1 MDKNT
6 DISIGTRIKNRRK
19 EMNITQTAIQEKT
32 GISSGN
38 LSGIENGRYLP
49 STTALIGLSEVL
61 NCSIDWI
68 LKGDSSIS
76 KSESNFDIKESKEDA
91 QLLEQFHA
99 LDEEDQEEILMM
111 IQLKYN
117 RIQKARKKEQQSSLS
132 DPGNL
137 ADEIA

>member
-76 KSESNFDIKESKEDA
+76 KNEGNFDIKESKEDA
-91 QLLEQFHA
+91 QLLDQFHA
-99 LDEEDQEEILMM
+99 LAEEDQEEILMM

>member
-49 STTALIGLSEVL
+49 STTALIGLSDVL
-61 NCSIDWI
+61 SCSIDWI

-76 KSESNFDIKESKEDA
+76 KNEYSFDIKESKEDV
-91 QLLEQFHA
+91 QLLDQFHA
-99 LDEEDQEEILMM
+99 LSEEDQEEILMM

-117 RIQKARKKEQQSSLS
+117 RIQKTRKKEQQSSLS
-132 DPGNL
+132 NPGNL

>member
-6 DISIGTRIKNRRK
+6 DISIGKRIKSRRK

-49 STTALIGLSEVL
+49 STAALIGLSDVL

-68 LKGDSSIS
+68 LKGDSSVS
-76 KSESNFDIKESKEDA
+76 KIEDVFNIKESKEDA
-91 QLLEQFHA
+91 QLLDQFHA
-99 LDEEDQEEILMM
+99 LTEDDQEEIMM
-111 IQLKYN
+111 MVQLKYN
-117 RIQKARKKEQQSSLS
+117 RTQKTRKNEQQSSLS